1 MFDESVDQVLKKICL
16 EIEKRYEVK
25 FLEIE
30 TDKDHVHFL
39 IQSIPMYS
47 VTKIA
52 KMIKKYY
59 GKRDFSFS
67 SRSKGAV
74 MGEENF
80 GATGILRIRSANM
93 VMSKL

>member
-52 KMIKKYY
+52 KMIKSITAKEIFRLVPEVKEQLWGRRILERRVFCEY
-59 GKRDFSFS
+59 GRQ
-67 SRSKGAV
+67 
-74 MGEENF
+74 
-80 GATGILRIRSANM
+80 TW
-93 VMSKL
+93 